1 MWDRGMFARKDED
14 MERART
20 TSLYIP
26 GRGAMITRSLR
37 CAVVL
42 MAAIMLLPLAAQ
54 AQEETHKALDA
65 DEIKSIDKQTRT
77 IDAALGSMY
86 EALDRLRGTYV
97 KPLTKTGGVEYAQKR
112 FEQAH
117 SLFTVKDYQH
127 AAIMLLDLL
136 DNDYVKNDGDLKYK
150 VLYYLGESLYQRK
163 NFILARKYMDTVV
176 AAGEDRQFYQD
187 AAMRLVEVAIN
198 VNDINAARRYFKML
212 HAGHT
217 ETGFMIRYAYGK
229 YLFNIGKLDEAESV
243 FKEIPLSSGYGL
255 RALYFLGAITVEMA
269 SQISKDDAE
278 AREAALLKAQQIF
291 EQLMDAPAI
300 DADADRL
307 VQQLAQIN
315 VGRLLYERSLMNGD
329 SDNGDAEKDDE
340 KIEDMVTRALS
351 LYRRV
356 PPTSPYY
363 DEAYYELVWIYIRR
377 SQFRD
382 ALNALEIMLG
392 TMPDSLYTP
401 EGQLTKADLLSRLRQ
416 FKNAERQFENV
427 VKVWQGVVDMLDELM
442 NVTRG
447 RTAAEI
453 HGTVMEKVRQL
464 PLVALKWLKQE
475 SQVSKA
481 LDLEKEIDMLKE
493 QLAETKKILEKL
505 QYASKQKNK
514 SNIFPVL
521 NAGREEGLN
530 LANATVGH
538 EKNLVQISNNLV
550 GGRLDKETR
559 EQYVQAQAQRRKLE
573 EKYRALPKTAQQRY
587 AVKESKLK
595 RIENLTK
602 LQYRL
607 QVQLKGLNGKIDEL
621 IERKENLRMNPLT
634 RRDFI
639 ERVGRQLRAEK
650 EQMEDMLTS
659 LETVATDIERE
670 VQGIKLGKGQREEES
685 TRRAYETALA
695 RERAILK
702 KVRAK
707 MTPQELQLFN
717 RIEDAR
723 RRATRLGSKV
733 QGYLKD
739 LEVLGAT
746 WLREFDR
753 DIEKEQQSYTEWNAE
768 LARLELEAGNMASEV
783 VVANLKN
790 VRKHFYD
797 IVLDADVGLVEI
809 TYEQWDMT
817 YNELEKT
824 KSEQRSK
831 LKDMEQTFEEP
842 LDMLNQEEGAL

>member
-1 MWDRGMFARKDED
+1 M
-14 MERART
+14 
-20 TSLYIP
+20 
-26 GRGAMITRSLR
+26 
-37 CAVVL
+37 AVSILLAVTL
-42 MAAIMLLPLAAQ
+42 LLPVAGAQ
-54 AQEETHKALDA
+54 DDQKKNLDR
-65 DEIKSIDKQTRT
+65 DEIKSINKQTRT
-77 IDAALGSMY
+77 IDGALSTMY
-86 EALDRLRGTYV
+86 EALERLRGTYV

-117 SLFTVKDYQH
+117 SLFIVKDYQH
-127 AAIMLLDLL
+127 AAIMLMDLL
-136 DNDYVKNDGDLKYK
+136 GNDYVKNDGDLKYN
-150 VLYYLGESLYQRK
+150 VLYFLGESLYQRR
-163 NFILARKYMDTVV
+163 NFILARKYMDMVV
-176 AAGEDRQFYQD
+176 ASGENESHYQD

-198 VNDINAARRYFKML
+198 VNDIDAARRYFKML
-212 HAGHT
+212 RAGHS
-217 ETGFMIRYAYGK
+217 ETGFMIRYYYGK
-229 YLFNIGKLDEAESV
+229 YLFNIGKLNEAESV
-243 FKEIPLSSGYGL
+243 FKEIPVTSGYGL
-255 RALYFLGAITVEMA
+255 RSLYFLGAIVVDQA
-269 SQISKDDAE
+269 SRISKDDAE
-278 AREAALLKAQQIF
+278 KREAALFAAQGIF
-291 EQLMDAPAI
+291 EQLMDAEVV
-300 DADADRL
+300 DTDADRL

-315 VGRLLYERSLMNGD
+315 IGRLLYERSLMNGD
-329 SDNGDAEKDDE
+329 NGKADDKNIDE
-340 KIEDMVTRALS
+340 MVTRALS
-351 LYRRV
+351 LYRRI

-442 NVTRG
+442 NVTKG

-505 QYASKQKNK
+505 QYASQQKNK

-521 NAGREEGLN
+521 NSGREEGLN

-538 EKNLVQISNNLV
+538 EKTLVRLSNDLV

-559 EQYVQAQAQRRKLE
+559 EKYILAQAQRRKLE
-573 EKYRALPKTAQQRY
+573 EKYRTLPKTSQQRY
-587 AVKESKLK
+587 AVKAGKLK
-595 RIENLTK
+595 RIETLSK

-607 QVQLKGLNGKIDEL
+607 QMQLKGLNDKIDEL
-621 IERKENLRMNPLT
+621 IERKEALRVNPLT

-639 ERVGRQLRAEK
+639 ERVARQLDAEK
-650 EQMEDMLTS
+650 EQMQDMLTS
-659 LETVATDIERE
+659 LETVATDMERE
-670 VQGIKLGKGQREEES
+670 IQGIKLGKGQREEES
-685 TRRAYETALA
+685 IRREFETALA

-707 MTPQELQLFN
+707 MTPEELQLFN

-723 RRATRLGSKV
+723 RRATRLGAKV
-733 QGYLKD
+733 QGYLSD

-746 WLREFDR
+746 WLQEFDR
-753 DIEKEQQSYTEWNAE
+753 DIEQEQQSYTEWNAE
-768 LARLELEAGNMASEV
+768 LARLELEASNMASEV

-817 YNELEKT
+817 YNELEET

-831 LKDMEQTFEEP
+831 MKDMEQTFEEP
-842 LDMLNQEEGAL
+842 LDILNQEEGALQ